1 MSTRAHVLTAID
13 IYLETTG
20 TASWALG
27 RQACGCD
34 KVIPRIRNG
43 ANVGISTIENIEA
56 CMAAHPD
63 GIRSKRAA

>member
-1 MSTRAHVLTAID
+1 MGTRAHVLTAID
-13 IYLETTG
+13 IYLFQTG

-27 RQACGCD
+27 REATGRD
-34 KVIPRIRNG
+34 KVIPRLRNG
-43 ANVGISTIENIEA
+43 GNVGITTIEHIEA